1 MKKIYTLQLLN
12 NKYYIGIISNLDR
25 KIREYFD
32 GYGSQWIKLNK
43 PVKINKLENNP
54 IFDEDKFIKMYIDKY
69 NIDKYNINNIR
80 YNSYIKININNIQK
94 ICIKYDKNN

>member
-25 KIREYFD
+25 QIGEYFD

-43 PVKINKLENNP
+43 PIKIDNFN
-54 IFDEDKFIKMYIDKY
+54 EDKYIKMYIDKY
-69 NIDKYNINNIR
+69 NNIKYNSFIKINLNNIR
-80 YNSYIKININNIQK
+80 EISIKNVLFTK
-94 ICIKYDKNN
+94 KN

>member
-25 KIREYFD
+25 QIGEYFD

-43 PVKINKLENNP
+43 PIKIDN
-54 IFDEDKFIKMYIDKY
+54 FDEDKYIKIYIDKY
-69 NIDKYNINNIR
+69 KNIR
-80 YNSYIKININNIQK
+80 YNSNIKININNIQE
-94 ICIKYDKNN
+94 ISIKNVLFTKKN